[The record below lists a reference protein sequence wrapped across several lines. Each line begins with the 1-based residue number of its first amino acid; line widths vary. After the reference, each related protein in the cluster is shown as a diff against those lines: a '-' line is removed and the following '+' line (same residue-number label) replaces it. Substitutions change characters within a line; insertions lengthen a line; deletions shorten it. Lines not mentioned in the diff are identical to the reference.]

1 MSTLSAGGGGPRR
14 PTMADVARL
23 AGVSL
28 KTVSRVV
35 NNVPTVDRELADRV
49 TSAVAELGFRRND
62 MARNLR
68 AGNTSA
74 TVGLLIE
81 DLANPFYAGIAAAA
95 AQYALE
101 HDTMLITASSE
112 EDAGRERA
120 LLLEM
125 CQRRVD
131 GLLVVPAGDADHVYL
146 RPEIERGTP
155 VVFLDRPPRNLLADT
170 VLIDNVGGARQAIE
184 HLVAA
189 GHERI
194 GVISDWLSIS
204 TMAERLTAAQEALER
219 AGVPY
224 RADLIK
230 YGLHTVPDAQAA
242 VAEMLA
248 GPEPPTAIFALN
260 NRLTLGA
267 LGALDDLLRPNA
279 PGGTGGHPTPGA
291 LRRGALSSPH
301 GAMGDR
307 PGGGGNGPGTPH
319 HGGMP
324 RAHGAMGGWPASGG
338 GVSGSVELIGFDDF
352 ETAAF
357 VPWRLTVVS
366 YNVREIGRMGAELL
380 FRRIAGDR
388 SRPRK
393 VVVPTELIVRSAG

>member
-1 MSTLSAGGGGPRR
+1 MSTPGAGGSGPRR

-35 NNVPTVDRELADRV
+35 NNVPTVDRELAERV

-112 EDAGRERA
+112 ENAGRERA

-170 VLIDNVGGARQAIE
+170 VLIDNAGGARQAIE

-242 VAEMLA
+242 VTEMLA

-267 LGALDDLLRPNA
+267 LGALDNRLRPDA
-279 PGGTGGHPTPGA
+279 PGGTPGHPPRTPHHGA
-291 LRRGALSSPH
+291 TPDAPHRRTTPDAH

-307 PGGGGNGPGTPH
+307 PGPGGGG
-319 HGGMP
+319 
-324 RAHGAMGGWPASGG
+324 SGG
-338 GVSGSVELIGFDDF
+338 GGGRVELVGFDDF

-366 YNVREIGRMGAELL
+366 YDVREIGRMGAELL

-393 VVVPTELIVRSAG
+393 VVVPTELIVRSVG

>member
-1 MSTLSAGGGGPRR
+1 MSTPSAGGDEPRR
-14 PTMADVARL
+14 PTMTDVARV

-35 NNVPTVDRELADRV
+35 NNVPTVDPELAGRV
-49 TSAVAELGFRRND
+49 LAAVSELGFRRND

-68 AGNTSA
+68 AGSTSA

-112 EDAGRERA
+112 EDAERERA

-170 VLIDNVGGARQAIE
+170 VLIDNAAGGRQAVE

-204 TMAERLTAAQEALER
+204 TMAERLAAAEQALER

-224 RADLIK
+224 RPDLIA
-230 YGLHTVPDAQAA
+230 YGLHTVPEAAAA
-242 VAEMLA
+242 VARMLDA
-248 GPEPPTAIFALN
+248 PEPPTAIFALN

-267 LGALDDLLRPNA
+267 LGAL
-279 PGGTGGHPTPGA
+279 
-291 LRRGALSSPH
+291 
-301 GAMGDR
+301 
-307 PGGGGNGPGTPH
+307 NGRTEP
-319 HGGMP
+319 
-324 RAHGAMGGWPASGG
+324 
-338 GVSGSVELIGFDDF
+338 VELVGFDDF

-357 VPWRLTVVS
+357 MPWRLTVVS
-366 YNVREIGRMGAELL
+366 YDAREIGRMGAELL
-380 FRRIAGDR
+380 FKRIAGDR

-393 VVVPTELIVRSAG
+393 VIVPTELVVRSAG

>member
-1 MSTLSAGGGGPRR
+1 MSTPGAGGSGPRR

-35 NNVPTVDRELADRV
+35 NNVPTVDRELAERV

-112 EDAGRERA
+112 ENAGRERA

-170 VLIDNVGGARQAIE
+170 VLIDNAGGARQAIE

-242 VAEMLA
+242 VTEMLA

-267 LGALDDLLRPNA
+267 LGALDNRLRPDA
-279 PGGTGGHPTPGA
+279 PGGTPGHPP
-291 LRRGALSSPH
+291 R
-301 GAMGDR
+301 
-307 PGGGGNGPGTPH
+307 TPH
-319 HGGMP
+319 HGATP
-324 RAHGAMGGWPASGG
+324 DAPHRRTTPDTQGAMDAQGAM
-338 GVSGSVELIGFDDF
+338 VELVGFDDF

-366 YNVREIGRMGAELL
+366 YDVREIGRMGAELL

-393 VVVPTELIVRSAG
+393 VVVPTELIVRSVG

>member
-1 MSTLSAGGGGPRR
+1 MSTPSAGGDEPRR
-14 PTMADVARL
+14 PTMTDVARV

-35 NNVPTVDRELADRV
+35 NNVPTVDPELAGRV
-49 TSAVAELGFRRND
+49 LAAVSELGFRRND

-112 EDAGRERA
+112 EDAERERA

-170 VLIDNVGGARQAIE
+170 VLIDNAAGGRQAVE

-204 TMAERLTAAQEALER
+204 TMAERLAAAEQALEQ

-224 RADLIK
+224 RPDLIA
-230 YGLHTVPDAQAA
+230 YGLHTVPEAAAA
-242 VAEMLA
+242 VARMLDA
-248 GPEPPTAIFALN
+248 PEPPTAIFALN

-267 LGALDDLLRPNA
+267 LEAL
-279 PGGTGGHPTPGA
+279 
-291 LRRGALSSPH
+291 
-301 GAMGDR
+301 
-307 PGGGGNGPGTPH
+307 NGRTEP
-319 HGGMP
+319 
-324 RAHGAMGGWPASGG
+324 
-338 GVSGSVELIGFDDF
+338 VELVGFDDF

-357 VPWRLTVVS
+357 MPWRLTVVS
-366 YNVREIGRMGAELL
+366 YDAREIGRMGAELL
-380 FRRIAGDR
+380 FKRIAGDR

-393 VVVPTELIVRSAG
+393 VVVPTELVVRSAG

>member
-1 MSTLSAGGGGPRR
+1 
-14 PTMADVARL
+14 MADVARL

-35 NNVPTVDRELADRV
+35 NNVPTVDRELAERV

-112 EDAGRERA
+112 ENAGRERA

-170 VLIDNVGGARQAIE
+170 VLIDNAGGARQAIE

-242 VAEMLA
+242 VTEMLA

-267 LGALDDLLRPNA
+267 LGALDNRLRPDA
-279 PGGTGGHPTPGA
+279 PGGTPGHPPRTPHHGA
-291 LRRGALSSPH
+291 TPDAPHRRTTPDAH

-307 PGGGGNGPGTPH
+307 PGPGGGG
-319 HGGMP
+319 
-324 RAHGAMGGWPASGG
+324 SGG
-338 GVSGSVELIGFDDF
+338 GGGRVELVGFDDF

-366 YNVREIGRMGAELL
+366 YDVREIGRMGAELL

-393 VVVPTELIVRSAG
+393 VVVPTELIVRSVG